1 MLPSIKAPSLSK
13 DFNATPY
20 LLLAGGLVVIGM
32 STLNWFD
39 NRSKA
44 KDEDEKAQALTGIKN
59 DAAHTYTFVKV
70 NSRTG
75 AKGTPYKVNLVT
87 LAEQLYN
94 ALVYNGD
101 ILELS
106 SSKAVSLIQ
115 SITPQY
121 MQELASIYNTRYRN
135 WFGYGS
141 LRSLKEDI
149 IMRLDA
155 SEESSIARYLA
166 AF

>member
-1 MLPSIKAPSLSK
+1 MLPSVKLPSPPK

-39 NRSKA
+39 NRSKQ
-44 KDEDEKAQALTGIKN
+44 KDEDEKTQALAAVKS
-59 DAAHTYTFVKV
+59 DAAHTYTFQKI

-75 AKGTPYKVNLVT
+75 AKGTPYKVNLTT

-106 SSKAVSLIQ
+106 SSKAVALIQ

-121 MQELASIYNTRYRN
+121 MPELASIYNTRYKTM
-135 WFGYGS
+135 FGYGS
-141 LRSLKEDI
+141 YRNLKEDI
-149 IMRLDA
+149 VNRLDA